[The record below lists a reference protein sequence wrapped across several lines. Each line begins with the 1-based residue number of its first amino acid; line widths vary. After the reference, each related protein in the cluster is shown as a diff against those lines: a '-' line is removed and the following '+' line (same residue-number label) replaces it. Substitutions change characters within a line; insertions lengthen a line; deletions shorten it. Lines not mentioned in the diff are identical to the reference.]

1 MKIFPSYIYF
11 STLSI
16 LCMLFSCSP
25 PPPEAAFII
34 EKLKGSYCA
43 NGETEYRLIL
53 KDSTY
58 YSIRRSPGI
67 LQTQTKVRESCKGV
81 YRLIF
86 EENTWIIRFESDP
99 NPQAVVETC
108 EQEYLVWNAK
118 DGFIIG
124 EETLTLRELFDQV
137 PVTRAACDTW

>member
-1 MKIFPSYIYF
+1 MKISSIFTSF
-11 STLSI
+11 SI
-16 LCMLFSCSP
+16 LSLYCICISCSP
-25 PPPEAAFII
+25 QAPEEAFLL

-53 KDSTY
+53 TDSTY

-67 LQTQTKVRESCKGV
+67 LQTQTKVRESCKGT

-86 EENTWIIRFESDP
+86 EENHWKIRFESDP
-99 NPQAVVETC
+99 DPQAVVENC
-108 EQEYLVWNAK
+108 GHEYLVWSSK
-118 DGFIIG
+118 EGFVLG
-124 EETLTLRELFDQV
+124 EESFTLKELFDQV